1 MCISDISNLLTRLE
15 PSRRTFSDS
24 LGCII
29 PSGRL
34 RCLRKLRLKYLY
46 PALAVNIQ
54 PPIFFVCNFWLFPEF
69 STSSLWDFNEY
80 MVIIRI
86 TDGIITMFDFC
97 SLLSEADKSGHHNT
111 LCLPFFQKALGKTR
125 SCFSVKDMVTGVSD
139 IPPEYSATAVAATDF
154 WPTSPYGYCH
164 GYYQNNPSS

>member
-1 MCISDISNLLTRLE
+1 MTRPE
-15 PSRRTFSDS
+15 PSRKTFSGS

-29 PSGRL
+29 LSGRL
-34 RCLRKLRLKYLY
+34 RCLRKFRLKYLY
-46 PALAVNIQ
+46 SALAVNIQ
-54 PPIFFVCNFWLFPEF
+54 PLIFFVFNFWLFPEF
-69 STSSLWDFNEY
+69 STPSLWDFNEY

-97 SLLSEADKSGHHNT
+97 FPLSEADKSGFHNT
-111 LCLPFFQKALGKTR
+111 LCLPFFQRALGKTHP
-125 SCFSVKDMVTGVSD
+125 CFSAKDQVTGAPD

-154 WPTSPYGYCH
+154 WQTSPYGYCH